1 MPTID
6 IVRIEDLDQEVA
18 KALCKISDAVVIAR
32 ASGVDAELPSKVDFT
47 INVVSKWQD
56 LEVVS
61 EEIGESKEN
70 GKSTEKGG
78 STTSDISESNETRK
92 SEANNAHVQEDESE
106 QDSYTL

>member
-6 IVRIEDLDQEVA
+6 IVQIEDLDQEVA

-32 ASGVDAELPSKVDFT
+32 AAGVQAELPAKVDFQ
-47 INVVSKWQD
+47 INVVSRWQV

-61 EEIGESKEN
+61 AESGESKEN

-78 STTSDISESNETRK
+78 TTTSDINDSTETRK
-92 SEANNAHVQEDESE
+92 SVANDTHVESDESE
-106 QDSYTL
+106 QDSYQT